1 MRLQLFECAVER
13 ALQDQ
18 SNGNHR
24 RQNCNRDPRQRARNH
39 EQYGDEKQCEQKIR
53 GSNDGARGKK
63 LPRRIEIPHLVGQ
76 DTDRY
81 RPLGHLDRED
91 VLENIGSENHIEFLA
106 GHVDDPRAD
115 GPQQEV
121 ENNGKGKPD
130 RERSQRRNCTV
141 RHDAVID
148 VHREERCGEPEHV
161 DNECGNGDVAV
172 IRSEA
177 ANDTPEPVRFREVS
191 RCGRSFACR
200 RGRPDEE
207 DVTEIIVFEGGGP
220 HFDLFARG
228 RVDEGQLLCDCID
241 FGEDAGRLISGDQ

>member
-1 MRLQLFECAVER
+1 MAIIAGRIATGIHASGPAIMNSTAMKSSANRRSVAATTVPEVKNSRAASKSRIWLARTPTDIGRWAILIER
-13 ALQDQ
+13 TCSKISA
-18 SNGNHR
+18 
-24 RQNCNRDPRQRARNH
+24 ARI
-39 EQYGDEKQCEQKIR
+39 D
-53 GSNDGARGKK
+53 
-63 LPRRIEIPHLVGQ
+63 
-76 DTDRY
+76 
-81 RPLGHLDRED
+81 
-91 VLENIGSENHIEFLA
+91 IEFLA

-130 RERSQRRNCTV
+130 RERSQRRNRTV